1 MHTGALGFADW
12 RTHVQ
17 LGNVFHLL
25 SRESAE
31 EAGGQGLWQDNA
43 GSYSGKQKP
52 SQRGRDPGQ
61 ALRGAGSFCFPCP
74 LPKRRHRTS
83 VTWSRW
89 SVQKKGPQT
98 QGQTPGSGLCLAG
111 RGEEP
116 WDSGQVQSLW
126 ASFSILRGRPVL
138 PRAGRGK
145 GECCHFPCLPP
156 AILQALRL
164 LCEILPRMLMGA
176 GKEGGFSSQ
185 AACLLLAVSFTTPEG
200 ESRASGKGD
209 APEDPLQPQ
218 VGSASPYRQTSSSA
232 GPHINC
238 LLVTPC
244 LSV

>member
-74 LPKRRHRTS
+74 LPERRHRTS

-98 QGQTPGSGLCLAG
+98 QRQTPGSGLCLAG

-126 ASFSILRGRPVL
+126 ASVFHPQRVSCAPQGR
-138 PRAGRGK
+138 K
-145 GECCHFPCLPP
+145 GERGMLSLP
-156 AILQALRL
+156 L
-164 LCEILPRMLMGA
+164 
-176 GKEGGFSSQ
+176 SS
-185 AACLLLAVSFTTPEG
+185 PG
-200 ESRASGKGD
+200 N
-209 APEDPLQPQ
+209 
-218 VGSASPYRQTSSSA
+218 SA
-232 GPHINC
+232 GSEAP
-238 LLVTPC
+238 L
-244 LSV
+244 